1 MEWKVAYTSHLQE
14 AKQGSTTFAKKAKGM
29 HTATATTSR
38 IRYSP
43 LLMILSY
50 AAVSSSA
57 ATFIQFTRNRFQ
69 TSLAFDVTENEG
81 PLSPEKLA
89 AFWGEEPLLIRNGF
103 NVNHLF
109 EIDAWPSWET
119 VTQIACEE
127 DANARVIQHIPGD
140 LSSFS
145 LDIGPFDEEKLTGL
159 QGAWTLVVND
169 VDRFH
174 PPLAEWIDQEFSFV
188 PRWRRDDGQISLAPK
203 SGGIGPHVDNY
214 DVFLIQTTGE
224 REWIIGKEKIS
235 VQEEME
241 TLMEGIDVR
250 IIKDW
255 DKRESTSIVV
265 KPGDVLYLPPRVA
278 HCGIALTDDSMTL
291 SVGCRTPSASDLI
304 SRVAERL
311 TGSVSPSAVRRFE
324 DLNLLRTDPKNYNTG
339 EITLD
344 AKLQLKKMVTDAM
357 NDFMEHDDQWDSLV
371 GEILTE
377 STRPRELYPLP
388 LADANKGWIEELGVW
403 ADPKSAVETVLSGNG
418 SFFRAEGVAFAYTK
432 GKGGMKLFANGES
445 FCIQSN
451 KESTERAVI
460 AIIHESELSAVSL
473 NNDEDIVTL
482 LETLVARG
490 LIYGSAEA

>member
-1 MEWKVAYTSHLQE
+1 
-14 AKQGSTTFAKKAKGM
+14 M
-29 HTATATTSR
+29 HTETTTMSKTWH
-38 IRYSP
+38 SP
-43 LLMILSY
+43 LFIILSF
-50 AAVSSSA
+50 AVVSSSA

-69 TSLAFDVTENEG
+69 TNLAFDVTANQG
-81 PLSPEKLA
+81 PLSPDKLA
-89 AFWGEEPLLIRNGF
+89 LFWGREPLLIRNGF
-103 NVNHLF
+103 DVDHLF
-109 EIDAWPSWET
+109 ETEAWPSWET
-119 VTQIACEE
+119 VIQIACEE
-127 DANARVIQHIPGD
+127 DANARVIKHIPGD

-145 LDIGPFDEEKLTGL
+145 LDVGPFDKEDLTGL

-174 PPLAEWIDQEFSFV
+174 PPLAEWIDQAFSFV

-224 REWIIGKEKIS
+224 REWIIGKDKIP

-241 TLMEGIDVR
+241 SLIEGIDVR

-255 DKRESTSIVV
+255 DKRESTRIIV

-278 HCGIALTDDSMTL
+278 HCGIALTDDCMTL

-311 TGSVSPSAVRRFE
+311 TGSVSPSVVRRFQ
-324 DLNLLRTDPKNYNTG
+324 DVDLLRTDPTKYNTG
-339 EITLD
+339 EITSD
-344 AKLQLKKMVTDAM
+344 AKLQLKKMVIDAM
-357 NDFMEHDDQWDSLV
+357 NDFMGHGDQWDILV

-377 STRPRELYPLP
+377 STRPREFYPLP
-388 LADANKGWIEELGVW
+388 LADANKAWIEELGIW

-432 GKGGMKLFANGES
+432 EKGEMKLFANGES
-445 FCIQSN
+445 FCIQSD

-460 AIIHESELSAVSL
+460 AIINESELSAISL
-473 NNDEDIVTL
+473 NDDEATVKL

-490 LIYGSAEA
+490 LIYGSAET